1 MGKKQYVGNLP
12 YSVNDKSLQEKFA
25 AVGNVD
31 SAKVITDRDTGRSKG
46 FGFVEMSTEDEAQAA
61 ISKFDGTEFEGRAMT
76 VNEAKPM
83 APRENRGFGGGG
95 GDRGGFGGGRGRYQ
109 DLSFYLNQG
118 PSSDGPFFCSIL
130 QFFA

>member
-1 MGKKQYVGNLP
+1 MGKKLYVGNLP
-12 YSVNDKSLQEKFA
+12 FSVNDKSLQEKFA

-95 GDRGGFGGGRGRYQ
+95 GDRGGFGGGGRGRY
-109 DLSFYLNQG
+109 
-118 PSSDGPFFCSIL
+118 
-130 QFFA
+130 